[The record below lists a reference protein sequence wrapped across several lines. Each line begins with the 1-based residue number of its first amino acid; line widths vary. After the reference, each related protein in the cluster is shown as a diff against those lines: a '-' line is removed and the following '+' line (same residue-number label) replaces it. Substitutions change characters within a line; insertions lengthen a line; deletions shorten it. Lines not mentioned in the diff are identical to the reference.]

1 MENDCV
7 VVWTTIAST
16 FDGAALAATLVDER
30 LAACV
35 NLLPEMES
43 IYRWKGRVETDRE
56 RQVIIKTT
64 RARVSALKARL
75 HELHDYEVPE
85 LIVLPVADGGDAYL
99 QWIRESTTG
108 SVSAEPRSGE
118 SRE

>member
-7 VVWTTIAST
+7 VVLTTIGSTADGRGMASI
-16 FDGAALAATLVDER
+16 LVTER

-43 IYRWKGRVETDRE
+43 FYRWKGQVEDGHE
-56 RQVIIKTT
+56 RQLVMKTT
-64 RARVSALKARL
+64 ASRVAALKTRC

-85 LIVLPVADGGDAYL
+85 FIVLPIVGGSDAYL
-99 QWIRESTTG
+99 NWIRESTAG
-108 SVSAEPRSGE
+108 
-118 SRE
+118 

>member
-7 VVWTTIAST
+7 VVWTTIGGTADGRGMASI
-16 FDGAALAATLVDER
+16 LVNER

-35 NLLPEMES
+35 NVLPEMDS

-56 RQVIIKTT
+56 RQLVMKTT
-64 RARVSALKARL
+64 AERVPALRTRV

-85 LIVLPVADGGDAYL
+85 FIVMRIIGGSEAYL
-99 QWIRESTTG
+99 NWIRESTAG
-108 SVSAEPRSGE
+108 
-118 SRE
+118 